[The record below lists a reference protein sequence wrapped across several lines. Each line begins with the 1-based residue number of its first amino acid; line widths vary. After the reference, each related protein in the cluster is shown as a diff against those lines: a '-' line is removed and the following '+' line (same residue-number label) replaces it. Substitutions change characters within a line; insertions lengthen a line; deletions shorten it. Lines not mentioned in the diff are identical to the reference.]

1 MMIEEADLQNEK
13 DRHDIIRL
21 NEDFAVVSKAKLA
34 EDHFEGLNELLRTHP
49 TIFAFLARDEQ
60 GEAIGYALCHFTIT
74 SFSAGRAANVHDV
87 FVAEGTRGKGVGR
100 ALMERFEAKARHE
113 GCRKITLEVS
123 HDNKRAQGLYEA
135 LGFGDDHPECDGN
148 GTWYW
153 FKMLD

>member
-21 NEDFAVVSKAKLA
+21 NEDFAVVSKVKLA

-49 TIFAFLARDEQ
+49 TIFAFLARDEA